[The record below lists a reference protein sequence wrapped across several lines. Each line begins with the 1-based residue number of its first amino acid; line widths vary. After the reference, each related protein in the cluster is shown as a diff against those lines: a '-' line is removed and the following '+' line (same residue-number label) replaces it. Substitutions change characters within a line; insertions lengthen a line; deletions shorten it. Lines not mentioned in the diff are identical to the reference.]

1 MVYYPIQT
9 LVQAGISEVM
19 IVVGGPHAGD
29 FMGVLRNG
37 KEFGIKHLEY
47 AYQENEGGIAQALAL
62 CEDFADGG
70 EIAVILGDNTTDAD
84 IRPAVQGFAG
94 GACSF
99 SSRWPTRTASACR
112 SSTPRTRARI
122 VHIDEKPKDP
132 KSNYAVTGLY
142 LYDGKVFEY
151 IRRTKP
157 SGRGELEISDVNN
170 FYIEDGRLT
179 WAELQGFWSDAG
191 TFESL
196 YRTGKFWAEKALG
209 LARIGRPIRN
219 AADAQIGA
227 ESTRT
232 ELGRRRTG
240 EVCPMTHGQSAPS
253 ASEVPSAPL
262 LYQGTNENNPSL
274 SRHCRI
280 WLPLPGPGHGGGL
293 GEPRPGPPLRRR
305 QGPGL

>member
-1 MVYYPIQT
+1 MKGVVLAGGLGSRLYPLTYATNKHLLPVYDKPMVYYPIQT
-9 LVQAGISEVM
+9 LVQAGITHIM

-37 KEFGIKHLEY
+37 KSFGIGHLEY
-47 AYQENEGGIAQALAL
+47 AFQENEGGIAQALAL

-70 EIAVILGDNTTDAD
+70 ELAVILGDNTTDAD
-84 IRPAVQGFAG
+84 IRPVVAGFAG
-94 GACSF
+94 GACIF
-99 SSRWPTRTASACR
+99 LKPVADPHRFGVPEFDASD
-112 SSTPRTRARI
+112 PRRI

-170 FYIEDGRLT
+170 FYIQDGRLT

-209 LARIGRPIRN
+209 
-219 AADAQIGA
+219 
-227 ESTRT
+227 ST
-232 ELGRRRTG
+232 
-240 EVCPMTHGQSAPS
+240 
-253 ASEVPSAPL
+253 
-262 LYQGTNENNPSL
+262 
-274 SRHCRI
+274 
-280 WLPLPGPGHGGGL
+280 
-293 GEPRPGPPLRRR
+293 
-305 QGPGL
+305 

>member
-1 MVYYPIQT
+1 MKGVVLAGGLGSRLYPLTYATNKHLLPVYDKPMVYYPIQT
-9 LVQAGISEVM
+9 LVQAGITHIM

-37 KEFGIKHLEY
+37 KSFGIGHVEY

-70 EIAVILGDNTTDAD
+70 ELAVILGDNTTDAD
-84 IRPAVQGFAG
+84 IRPAVEGFAG
-94 GACSF
+94 GACIF
-99 SSRWPTRTASACR
+99 LKPVADPHRFGVPVFDEKD
-112 SSTPRTRARI
+112 PRRI

-209 LARIGRPIRN
+209 P
-219 AADAQIGA
+219 
-227 ESTRT
+227 T
-232 ELGRRRTG
+232 
-240 EVCPMTHGQSAPS
+240 
-253 ASEVPSAPL
+253 
-262 LYQGTNENNPSL
+262 
-274 SRHCRI
+274 
-280 WLPLPGPGHGGGL
+280 
-293 GEPRPGPPLRRR
+293 
-305 QGPGL
+305 